1 MFCLKDLTELF
12 DKNAFNNLR
21 KSVHGAMII
30 CFGIFY
36 IKFQK
41 AATEGEIK
49 KNVTKTN
56 RAFLMK

>member
-1 MFCLKDLTELF
+1 MFYLKDITDLF

-21 KSVHGAMII
+21 KPVLGAMII
-30 CFGIFY
+30 CFVNFY

-49 KNVTKTN
+49 KNECH
-56 RAFLMK
+56 

>member
-1 MFCLKDLTELF
+1 MFYLKDLTELF

-30 CFGIFY
+30 CFVIFY

-49 KNVTKTN
+49 KNECH
-56 RAFLMK
+56 